1 MSPVKLPPSSR
12 EATVS
17 DPVLPLARLKSKPR
31 QAPERV
37 LATFV
42 NMLQAGVLGDLTSNS
57 RAPEGLVT
65 ETLMNT
71 AHRSRWFPLRGAVEA
86 DMPVPLYWSP
96 PPSKH
101 PPQGKG

>member
-1 MSPVKLPPSSR
+1 M
-12 EATVS
+12 
-17 DPVLPLARLKSKPR
+17 LPLTWLKSKPR
-31 QAPERV
+31 QAPERF

-57 RAPEGLVT
+57 RAPEGLVK

-71 AHRSRWFPLRGAVEA
+71 AHRSRWFPLREAVEA
-86 DMPVPLYWSP
+86 DMPIPQHRSP
-96 PPSKH
+96 APGER